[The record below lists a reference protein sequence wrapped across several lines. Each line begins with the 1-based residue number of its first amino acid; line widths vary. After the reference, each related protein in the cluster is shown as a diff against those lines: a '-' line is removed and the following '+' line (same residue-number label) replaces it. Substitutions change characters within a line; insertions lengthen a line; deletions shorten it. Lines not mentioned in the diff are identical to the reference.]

1 MKRKQDDDYL
11 SEEEQSAPELTFW
24 SIVEGTWAAGE
35 EHVHFEFVNFELTR
49 DLWLVIYSILQQRRF
64 EQIKRVTVC

>member
-24 SIVEGTWAAGE
+24 SIVEHTWAAGE
-35 EHVHFEFVNFELTR
+35 EHVHLEFVNFELTR
-49 DLWLVIYSILQQRRF
+49 DLYVGDDEPTF
-64 EQIKRVTVC
+64 

>member
-24 SIVEGTWAAGE
+24 SIVEHTSAAGE